1 MKRVL
6 FIRHGATAGNLEK
19 RYIGR
24 TDEPLCE
31 AGIAQVSKLK
41 EMDWKPD
48 VLFVSPMLRTR
59 QTAELVFPG
68 MEQQIIED
76 LRETDFGLF
85 EGKTAA
91 ELADEPRYQAW
102 VDSLCRA
109 PIPGGESIAD
119 FKARCCRAFSATIAA
134 LPEDATAAFVVNGGV
149 IMSILEAYAQ
159 PKRSFY
165 DYHIDNGDFLLCI
178 CHETDEYLKLERFCY
193 S

>member
-31 AGIAQVSKLK
+31 IGIAQVNELK
-41 EMDWKPD
+41 KQNWQPD

-59 QTAELVFPG
+59 QTAELAFPG
-68 MEQQIIED
+68 LEQQIIED
-76 LRETDFGLF
+76 LRETDFGIF

-109 PIPGGESIAD
+109 PIPGGEGIDD
-119 FKARCCRAFSATIAA
+119 FKARCCRAFSAAIAP
-134 LPEDATAAFVVNGGV
+134 LPEDTTAAFVVHGGV

-165 DYHIDNGDFLLCI
+165 DHHIGNGEWL
-178 CHETDEYLKLERFCY
+178 FCTIQNTGGRLAIRVI